1 MKYLL
6 KESQINKFIER
17 AIQETIQEL
26 RDECEDYDGGAE
38 PGEWYNWDDCDAVNI
53 LEKLVISSIENDGI
67 NKSILTGRVHHR
79 FIVWVNVYYNSLI
92 GRLQYDWDSMADLL
106 KFRIMQ
112 KYKIMVTVRIEEA
125 NNTNTNPQW

>member
-6 KESQINKFIER
+6 KESQINKLIER

-53 LEKLVISSIENDGI
+53 LEKLVINSIENDGI
-67 NKSILTGRVHHR
+67 NKSTVTGRVHHR
-79 FIVWVNVYYNSLI
+79 FIVWVNVYYRSL

-106 KFRIMQ
+106 RFRIMQ
-112 KYKIMVTVRIEEA
+112 KYKIMLTIRVQEEI
-125 NNTNTNPQW
+125 NTKTNPQW

>member
-26 RDECEDYDGGAE
+26 RDECEDYDEATE

-53 LEKLVISSIENDGI
+53 LEKLVINGI
-67 NKSILTGRVHHR
+67 TFLFMKIGLH
-79 FIVWVNVYYNSLI
+79 SLI
-92 GRLQYDWDSMADLL
+92 ILL
-106 KFRIMQ
+106 
-112 KYKIMVTVRIEEA
+112 
-125 NNTNTNPQW
+125 

>member
-26 RDECEDYDGGAE
+26 RDECEDYDEGSE

-53 LEKLVISSIENDGI
+53 LEKLVINDIENDGI
-67 NKSILTGRVHHR
+67 NKGIRSGKVHHR
-79 FIVWVNVYYNSLI
+79 FIVRANVYYNSLI
-92 GRLQYDWDSMADLL
+92 GNLHYDWDDMAGLL
-106 KFRIMQ
+106 KFRIFQ
-112 KYKIMVTVRIEEA
+112 KYKIMVTIIIEEA

>member
-26 RDECEDYDGGAE
+26 RDECEDYDEDAE
-38 PGEWYNWDDCDAVNI
+38 SGEWYNWDDCDAVNI
-53 LEKLVISSIENDGI
+53 LEKLVINDIENDGI
-67 NKSILTGRVHHR
+67 NKSFVTGRVYHS

-92 GRLQYDWDSMADLL
+92 GNLYYDWNIMANLL
-106 KFRIMQ
+106 SFRIMQ
-112 KYKIMVTVRIEEA
+112 KYKIMLKIRVQEEI
-125 NNTNTNPQW
+125 NTNTNPQW

>member
-26 RDECEDYDGGAE
+26 RDECEDYDEDAE
-38 PGEWYNWDDCDAVNI
+38 YGDWYMRDDCDAVNI
-53 LEKLVISSIENDGI
+53 LEKLVINDIENDGI
-67 NKSILTGRVHHR
+67 YKPMASDKVYHR

-92 GRLQYDWDSMADLL
+92 GNLHYDWDDMADLL
-106 KFRIMQ
+106 NFRIYQ
-112 KYKIMVTVRIEEA
+112 KYKIRLTIRVQEEI
-125 NNTNTNPQW
+125 NTNTNPQW